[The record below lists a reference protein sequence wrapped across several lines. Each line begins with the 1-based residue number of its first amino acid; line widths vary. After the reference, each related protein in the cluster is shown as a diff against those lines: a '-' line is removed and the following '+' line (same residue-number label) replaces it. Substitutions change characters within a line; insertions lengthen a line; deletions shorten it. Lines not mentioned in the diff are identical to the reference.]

1 MTDISENR
9 PLALIIDDASTV
21 RMYHRKL
28 VEDQGW
34 TVLEAENGMEA
45 LERFGDRPVHLMLV
59 DVNMPIMD
67 GYSFIAAARA
77 TPGLAHVPAVMIS
90 TESQLIDRDKA
101 FAAGANH
108 YLVKPALPAELSQL
122 LTLLSPEVSA

>member
-108 YLVKPALPAELSQL
+108 YLVKPALPTELSQL

>member
-67 GYSFIAAARA
+67 GYSFIAAARS